1 MGIVID
7 RALLLGT
14 VLIFL
19 ATPLTAQEHNRLT
32 AAERAAGW
40 QLLFDGNS
48 LEGWRGYN
56 SEFMPTGWSVE
67 NGLLTRTGPGGDI
80 ITEQQFGD
88 FELYLEWLVGP
99 GGNSGVLVR
108 AVEGQEEVYHGAPE
122 MQILDDAGHPDGRS
136 PLTSAGS
143 NYGLHGAP
151 RGIVKSAGEWNSSRI
166 VVVNNQV
173 EHWLNGDKVVEY
185 ELGSADWLRRVANSK
200 FAQWPAYGRASRG
213 HIGIQDHGDRVSF
226 RNLKV
231 REIK

>member
-14 VLIFL
+14 VLVFL

-56 SEFMPTGWSVE
+56 SEFMPTGGSVE
-67 NGLLTRTGPGGDI
+67 NGMLTRTGPGGDI

-99 GGNSGVLVR
+99 GGNSGVLFR

-151 RGIVKSAGEWNSSRI
+151 HGIVKSAGEWNSSRI

-200 FAQWPAYGRASRG
+200 FAQWPEYGRASRG

>member
-7 RALLLGT
+7 RPVLLG
-14 VLIFL
+14 VALIFL

-32 AAERAAGW
+32 EAERAAGW

-67 NGLLTRTGPGGDI
+67 NGMLTRTGPGGDI
-80 ITEQQFGD
+80 ITEQQFSD
-88 FELYLEWLVGP
+88 FELSLEWLVGP
-99 GGNSGVLVR
+99 GGNSGVLFR

-122 MQILDDAGHPDGRS
+122 MQLLDDAGHPDGRS

-200 FAQWPAYGRASRG
+200 FSQWPAYGRASRG

>member
-1 MGIVID
+1 MID

>member
-7 RALLLGT
+7 RTLLLGA
-14 VLIFL
+14 VLVFL
-19 ATPLTAQEHNRLT
+19 ANPLTAQEHNRLT

-56 SEFMPTGWSVE
+56 SEFMPNGWSVE
-67 NGLLTRTGPGGDI
+67 NGMLIRTGPGGDI

-88 FELYLEWLVGP
+88 FEFYLEWLVGP

>member
-1 MGIVID
+1 MGVVID

-67 NGLLTRTGPGGDI
+67 NGMLTRTGPGGDI

-200 FAQWPAYGRASRG
+200 FAQWPEYGRASRG

>member
-1 MGIVID
+1 MEIVID

-67 NGLLTRTGPGGDI
+67 NGMLTRTGPGGDI

>member
-7 RALLLGT
+7 RALLLGA
-14 VLIFL
+14 VLVFL

-67 NGLLTRTGPGGDI
+67 NGMLTRTGPGGDI

-231 REIK
+231 RELK

>member
-1 MGIVID
+1 MGVVSD

-151 RGIVKSAGEWNSSRI
+151 RGIVKSAGEWNSARI

-200 FAQWPAYGRASRG
+200 FAQWPEYGRASRG

>member
-7 RALLLGT
+7 RALLLGA
-14 VLIFL
+14 VLVFL

-67 NGLLTRTGPGGDI
+67 NGMLTRTGPGGDI

-200 FAQWPAYGRASRG
+200 FAQWPEYGRASRG

>member
-1 MGIVID
+1 MGIVSD

-14 VLIFL
+14 VLNFL

-231 REIK
+231 RELK

>member
-1 MGIVID
+1 MID

-14 VLIFL
+14 VLVFL

-231 REIK
+231 RELK

>member
-7 RALLLGT
+7 RALLLGA
-14 VLIFL
+14 VLVFL

-32 AAERAAGW
+32 AAERTAGW

-67 NGLLTRTGPGGDI
+67 NGMLTRTGPGGDI

-122 MQILDDAGHPDGRS
+122 MQILDDAGHLDGRS

-200 FAQWPAYGRASRG
+200 FAQWPEYGRASRG

>member
-1 MGIVID
+1 MID

-67 NGLLTRTGPGGDI
+67 NGMLTRTGPGGDI

-231 REIK
+231 RELK

>member
-14 VLIFL
+14 VLVFL

-122 MQILDDAGHPDGRS
+122 MQLLDDAGHPDGRS

>member
-1 MGIVID
+1 VGVVID

>member
-1 MGIVID
+1 VID

>member
-1 MGIVID
+1 MID

-56 SEFMPTGWSVE
+56 SELMPTGWSVE

-151 RGIVKSAGEWNSSRI
+151 RGIVRSAGEWNSSRI

-185 ELGSADWLRRVANSK
+185 ELGSVDWLRRVANSK

-226 RNLKV
+226 RNLKI
-231 REIK
+231 REIN

>member
-1 MGIVID
+1 
-7 RALLLGT
+7 LLGA
-14 VLIFL
+14 VLVFL
-19 ATPLTAQEHNRLT
+19 ANPLTAQEHNRLT

-56 SEFMPTGWSVE
+56 SEFMPNGWSVE
-67 NGLLTRTGPGGDI
+67 NGMLIRTGPGGDI

-88 FELYLEWLVGP
+88 FEFYLEWLVGP

>member
-14 VLIFL
+14 VLVFL

-67 NGLLTRTGPGGDI
+67 NGMLTRTGPGGDI

-200 FAQWPAYGRASRG
+200 FAQWPEYGRASRG

>member
-1 MGIVID
+1 MGVVID

-108 AVEGQEEVYHGAPE
+108 VVEGQEEVYHGAPE

-200 FAQWPAYGRASRG
+200 FAQWPEYGRASRG

>member
-1 MGIVID
+1 MIARPV
-7 RALLLGT
+7 LLGV
-14 VLIFL
+14 VLVLL
-19 ATPLTAQEHNRLT
+19 ATPLSAQEHNRLNAT
-32 AAERAAGW
+32 ERAAGW

-48 LEGWRGYN
+48 LTGWRGYN
-56 SEFMPTGWSVE
+56 SESMPTGWAAE
-67 NGLLTRTGPGGDI
+67 NGMLIRTGPGGDI
-80 ITEQQFGD
+80 ITEQQFAD
-88 FELYLEWLVGP
+88 FELSLEWLVGP
-99 GGNSGVLVR
+99 SGNSGVLFR

-143 NYGLHGAP
+143 NYGLHGVP
-151 RGIVKSAGEWNSSRI
+151 RGIVKSAGEWNTSRI

-185 ELGSADWLRRVANSK
+185 ELGSADWAQRVANSK

-226 RNLKV
+226 RNLKI
-231 REIK
+231 REIN

>member
-1 MGIVID
+1 VID

-19 ATPLTAQEHNRLT
+19 ATPLAAQEHNRLT
-32 AAERAAGW
+32 PAERAAGW

-231 REIK
+231 RELK

>member
-1 MGIVID
+1 MGIVSD

-67 NGLLTRTGPGGDI
+67 NGMLTRTGPGGDI

>member
-200 FAQWPAYGRASRG
+200 FAQWPEYGRASRG